1 MKTRILIIAAFICG
15 GLIFTSCQKDN
26 SLMEETSTTMAKDG
40 PWSELND
47 PGDIHNPVSNYPDP
61 FTNHTTISYKL
72 DASAQVSLV
81 VYNKDF
87 ELVIVL
93 VNEYQ
98 EKGFHQAKLDAT
110 NLPVGQYIAEL
121 KTGSNVYREMMT
133 KKSWIQRE
141 ANSPVDIQ

>member
-26 SLMEETSTTMAKDG
+26 SLMEDTSTTMAKEG

-47 PGDIHNPVSNYPDP
+47 PGDIHNTVSNYPDP
-61 FTNHTTISYKL
+61 FTTYTTISYKL
-72 DASAQVSLV
+72 AADNWVSLV

-93 VNEYQ
+93 VNENQ
-98 EKGFHQAKLDAT
+98 EKGFHQAKLNAMD
-110 NLPVGQYIAEL
+110 LPVGQYIAEL
-121 KTGSNVYREMMT
+121 KIGSNVYREMMT
-133 KKSWIQRE
+133 KKPLIQRE